1 MFSAFR
7 SDTARIAAFARE
19 KMAPMKNLQGKVAVV
34 TGAASGIGREL
45 ALACAAEGARL
56 AIADVDEKG
65 LAETARL
72 LPAGCESLQARCDVS
87 KAADLESL
95 AQRTYERFG
104 AANVVFNNAGVAVA
118 GPVWSA
124 PLDEWKWVLDVNLM
138 GVVHGIR
145 AFVPRMLEA
154 KTEGPRRQHG
164 VRRGPALGS
173 RQRRLLREQARGR
186 LVVGVP
192 APRPALGGLRDRR
205 LGAVPRVGRR
215 PASRIPS
222 ATGRPSSPRAI
233 RSRHRTRK
241 TCARPWR
248 RGKLSAGE
256 VARITVDAVK
266 ANRFYVLPH
275 QRIKASIE
283 SRMRDILDER
293 EPVDV
298 SRPR

>member
-1 MFSAFR
+1 MR
-7 SDTARIAAFARE
+7 ELKGRI
-19 KMAPMKNLQGKVAVV
+19 AVV

-45 ALACAAEGARL
+45 ALACAAEGAHL
-56 AIADVDEKG
+56 AIADVDAKG

-72 LPAGCESLQARCDVS
+72 LPPGCESIQARCDVT
-87 KAADLESL
+87 KPGDLEAL
-95 AQRTYERFG
+95 ATRTYERFG
-104 AANVVFNNAGVAVA
+104 AAHLLFNNAGVAVA

-145 AFVPRMLEA
+145 AFVPRMLA
-154 KTEGPRRQHG
+154 GGAEGHIINTASVAGLLSVPGSG
-164 VRRGPALGS
+164 VYCASKHAVVSLSECLFHDLRAARSALSVSVLCPAWVATGIADS
-173 RQRRLLREQARGR
+173 DRN
-186 LVVGVP
+186 
-192 APRPALGGLRDRR
+192 RPAELAARNPLAGPYEENVRK
-205 LGAVPRVGRR
+205 AV
-215 PASRIPS
+215 AS
-222 ATGRPSSPRAI
+222 
-233 RSRHRTRK
+233 
-241 TCARPWR
+241 
-248 RGKLSAGE
+248 GKLSAAE

>member
-1 MFSAFR
+1 MATPDDRAFSV
-7 SDTARIAAFARE
+7 
-19 KMAPMKNLQGKVAVV
+19 NLHGKIAVV

-45 ALACAAEGARL
+45 ALACAAEGGHVAL
-56 AIADVDEKG
+56 ADVDEKG

-72 LPAGCESLQARCDVS
+72 LPPGCESIQARCDVT
-87 KAADLESL
+87 KAGDLESL
-95 AQRTYERFG
+95 AARTYERFG
-104 AANVVFNNAGVAVA
+104 AAHLLFNNAGVAVA

-154 KTEGPRRQHG
+154 GTEGHVVNTASVAGLLSVPGSG
-164 VRRGPALGS
+164 VYCASKHAVVSLSECLFHDLRAARSALGVS
-173 RQRRLLREQARGR
+173 VLCPAWVATGIADSERNRPAALAARNPLAAPYEEAVRKAVASGR
-186 LVVGVP
+186 L
-192 APRPALGGLRDRR
+192 
-205 LGAVPRVGRR
+205 
-215 PASRIPS
+215 S
-222 ATGRPSSPRAI
+222 AA
-233 RSRHRTRK
+233 
-241 TCARPWR
+241 
-248 RGKLSAGE
+248 E

>member
-1 MFSAFR
+1 VR
-7 SDTARIAAFARE
+7 DLGGRIA
-19 KMAPMKNLQGKVAVV
+19 VI

-45 ALACAAEGARL
+45 ALACAAEGARVAL
-56 AIADVDEKG
+56 ADVDEKG

-72 LPAGCESLQARCDVS
+72 LPPGCESIQARCDVTDP
-87 KAADLESL
+87 ADLEAL

-104 AANVVFNNAGVAVA
+104 AAHLVFNNAGVAVS

-154 KTEGPRRQHG
+154 GAEGHVVNTASVAGLLSVPGSG
-164 VRRGPALGS
+164 VYCASKHAVVSLSECLFHDLRAARSAIGVSVLCPAWVATGIADAERNRPAALA
-173 RQRRLLREQARGR
+173 ARNPLAAPYEAAVRKAVASGR
-186 LVVGVP
+186 L
-192 APRPALGGLRDRR
+192 
-205 LGAVPRVGRR
+205 
-215 PASRIPS
+215 S
-222 ATGRPSSPRAI
+222 AA
-233 RSRHRTRK
+233 
-241 TCARPWR
+241 
-248 RGKLSAGE
+248 E
-256 VARITVDAVK
+256 VARITLDAVK
-266 ANRFYVLPH
+266 SGRFYVLPH
-275 QRIKASIE
+275 QKIKASIE

>member
-1 MFSAFR
+1 
-7 SDTARIAAFARE
+7 
-19 KMAPMKNLQGKVAVV
+19 MKDLKGKVAVV

-45 ALACAAEGARL
+45 GLACAAEGARL
-56 AIADVDEKG
+56 AIADVDERG

-72 LPAGCESLQARCDVS
+72 LPAGCESIQARCDVS
-87 KAADLESL
+87 QARDLESL
-95 AQRTYERFG
+95 AERTWERFG
-104 AANVVFNNAGVAVA
+104 AAHVIFNNAGVAVA

-154 KTEGPRRQHG
+154 KTEGHVVNTASVAGLLSVPGSG
-164 VRRGPALGS
+164 VYCASKHAVVSLSECLHHDLRMARSAIGVSVLCPAWVSTGIADS
-173 RQRRLLREQARGR
+173 ERN
-186 LVVGVP
+186 
-192 APRPALGGLRDRR
+192 RPAELSARNPLAAPYEENVRK
-205 LGAVPRVGRR
+205 AV
-215 PASRIPS
+215 AS
-222 ATGRPSSPRAI
+222 
-233 RSRHRTRK
+233 
-241 TCARPWR
+241 
-248 RGKLSAGE
+248 GKLTAAE

-266 ANRFYVLPH
+266 SNRFYVLPH
-275 QRIKASIE
+275 QKIKASIE

>member
-1 MFSAFR
+1 VR
-7 SDTARIAAFARE
+7 DLGGRI
-19 KMAPMKNLQGKVAVV
+19 AVV

-45 ALACAAEGARL
+45 ALACAAEGAHVAL
-56 AIADVDEKG
+56 ADVDEKG

-72 LPAGCESLQARCDVS
+72 LPPGCESIQARCDVT
-87 KAADLESL
+87 KAGDLEAL
-95 AQRTYERFG
+95 AARTYERWG
-104 AANVVFNNAGVAVA
+104 AAHLVFNNAGVAVA

-154 KTEGPRRQHG
+154 GAEGHVVNTASVAGLLSVPGSG
-164 VRRGPALGS
+164 VYCASKHAVVSLSECLFHDLRAARSAIGVSVLCPAWVATGIADS
-173 RQRRLLREQARGR
+173 DRN
-186 LVVGVP
+186 
-192 APRPALGGLRDRR
+192 RPA
-205 LGAVPRVGRR
+205 GAERNPLAAPYEENVRKAV
-215 PASRIPS
+215 AS
-222 ATGRPSSPRAI
+222 
-233 RSRHRTRK
+233 
-241 TCARPWR
+241 
-248 RGKLSAGE
+248 GKLSAAD

-275 QRIKASIE
+275 QRIKTSVE
-283 SRMRDILDER
+283 SRMRDILDGR

>member
-1 MFSAFR
+1 
-7 SDTARIAAFARE
+7 
-19 KMAPMKNLQGKVAVV
+19 MKDLKGKVAVV

-72 LPAGCESLQARCDVS
+72 LPPGCESIQVRCDVS
-87 KAADLESL
+87 KALDLEAL

-138 GVVHGIR
+138 GVVHGIH
-145 AFVPRMLEA
+145 AFVPRMLAA
-154 KTEGPRRQHG
+154 KTEGHVVNTASVAGLLSVPGSG
-164 VRRGPALGS
+164 VYCASKHAVVSLSECLHHDLRMAGSNIGVSVLCPAWVATGIADS
-173 RQRRLLREQARGR
+173 ERN
-186 LVVGVP
+186 
-192 APRPALGGLRDRR
+192 RPAALAERNPLAGPYEENVRK
-205 LGAVPRVGRR
+205 AV
-215 PASRIPS
+215 AS
-222 ATGRPSSPRAI
+222 
-233 RSRHRTRK
+233 
-241 TCARPWR
+241 
-248 RGKLSAGE
+248 GKLSAAQ

-283 SRMRDILDER
+283 QRMRDILDER